1 MQWAPE
7 INIKI
12 VDTFMEIHVR
22 TFIKSFIG
30 SKHHIGGQKDVQIH
44 NQKITFSS
52 AKLWEVI
59 FFWTVGWTNDQT
71 VGLSGLQISAMATM
85 QRIGTGPLQETCACS
100 IWPGP
105 SSHCLFQQ
113 PET

>member
-30 SKHHIGGQKDVQIH
+30 SKHHIDVQIH

-52 AKLWEVI
+52 AKL
-59 FFWTVGWTNDQT
+59 WTVGWTNDQT